1 MINFNGN
8 IVNESDQLSKN
19 RGFLFGDAVFESFR
33 LISGTIIFWEDH
45 YFRLMASMRIL
56 RFDIPENFTADFL
69 KKETL
74 KLNYQ
79 INNGLDARIR
89 ITVYRSSEG
98 RYKPKSNSVS
108 FIINL
113 ETLDSSSYSI
123 GQNTVIVD
131 LYKDFF
137 ISNQLIHSIKSNN
150 KSINVLASIFAA
162 ENELDNCILLNNNK
176 KVCEFINGNLFYVK
190 ENKIYTPNLQ
200 SGCLNGVLRKNLIKI
215 IKLTELSIEEADISP
230 FDLVSADEL
239 FITNVIQG
247 IVPVTN
253 YRKKKFDIEISSKLI
268 NLLNDSVS
276 YS

>member
-8 IVNESDQLSKN
+8 IVKESDQLSKN

-33 LISGTIIFWEDH
+33 LISGKIIFWEDH

-79 INNGLDARIR
+79 TNNGLDARVR
-89 ITVYRSSEG
+89 ITVYRSSAG
-98 RYKPKSNSVS
+98 RYKPTSNSVS

-113 ETLDSSSYSI
+113 ETLESSNYSI
-123 GQNTVIVD
+123 DQNTVIVD

-150 KSINVLASIFAA
+150 KSINVLASIFAV

-176 KVCEFINGNLFYVK
+176 KVCEFINGNLFYIK

-200 SGCLNGVLRKNLIKI
+200 SGCLNGVMRKNLIKT

-230 FDLVSADEL
+230 FDLVSAEEL
-239 FITNVIQG
+239 FMTNVIQG

-253 YRKKKFDIEISSKLI
+253 YRNKKFDIEISSRLI
-268 NLLNDSVS
+268 NLLNDSIS

>member
-1 MINFNGN
+1 M
-8 IVNESDQLSKN
+8 
-19 RGFLFGDAVFESFR
+19 
-33 LISGTIIFWEDH
+33 
-45 YFRLMASMRIL
+45 
-56 RFDIPENFTADFL
+56 
-69 KKETL
+69 
-74 KLNYQ
+74 
-79 INNGLDARIR
+79 
-89 ITVYRSSEG
+89 
-98 RYKPKSNSVS
+98 
-108 FIINL
+108 
-113 ETLDSSSYSI
+113 
-123 GQNTVIVD
+123 
-131 LYKDFF
+131 
-137 ISNQLIHSIKSNN
+137 
-150 KSINVLASIFAA
+150 LASIFAA

-215 IKLTELSIEEADISP
+215 IKLTELSIEETDISP

-253 YRKKKFDIEISSKLI
+253 YRKKKFDIEISSRLI

>member
-1 MINFNGN
+1 
-8 IVNESDQLSKN
+8 
-19 RGFLFGDAVFESFR
+19 
-33 LISGTIIFWEDH
+33 
-45 YFRLMASMRIL
+45 MASMRIL

-113 ETLDSSSYSI
+113 ETLDSSNYSI
-123 GQNTVIVD
+123 LQNTVIVD

-215 IKLTELSIEEADISP
+215 IKLTELSIEETDISP

-253 YRKKKFDIEISSKLI
+253 YRKKKFDIEISSRLI